1 VTARAGLEDTLEKL
15 LSLPGIKPQF
25 LSCPVIPTEQSL
37 FHCTVMCLINIT
49 QITLC
54 NKLHTEWP
62 MTEKR
67 HTKRMVAKKNCILY
81 YENLPSTVFS
91 FSVPSSFLSS
101 LFFNFPGA
109 SAIGNEEWNTNSFP
123 GHSEAC
129 VQNCKIQQLLLH
141 NTHAKKKFI
150 SN

>member
-1 VTARAGLEDTLEKL
+1 METL
-15 LSLPGIKPQF
+15 LSLPGTKPQF
-25 LSCPVIPTEQSL
+25 LSCPVHQLFIIPTEQSL
-37 FHCTVMCLINIT
+37 FHCTVMCVTNIA

-54 NKLHTEWP
+54 SKLHTAWSV
-62 MTEKR
+62 TEKR
-67 HTKRMVAKKNCILY
+67 CTKRMVAKKNCILY
-81 YENLPSTVFS
+81 YENLPSTVLS

-129 VQNCKIQQLLLH
+129 VQNCKIQQLLLD
-141 NTHAKKKFI
+141 NTHAKKN
-150 SN
+150 S